1 MLTLDRISSIEA
13 TRAVQP
19 YTSVMYGVA
28 PSAAPVR
35 AEVKASEE
43 DTQATQTKIQAQQQ
57 ATAAGG
63 TQDTGQDDTDDQLTT
78 LTRML
83 GDGTLL
89 VQQLQNGHIISSQ
102 QIKVAEYSQ
111 NGSVDAVT
119 QAYTQ
124 DGIFANYAG
133 LLYDMQA

>member
-1 MLTLDRISSIEA
+1 M
-13 TRAVQP
+13 
-19 YTSVMYGVA
+19 
-28 PSAAPVR
+28 
-35 AEVKASEE
+35 
-43 DTQATQTKIQAQQQ
+43 
-57 ATAAGG
+57 
-63 TQDTGQDDTDDQLTT
+63 
-78 LTRML
+78 
-83 GDGTLL
+83 L

>member
-1 MLTLDRISSIEA
+1 MRQSPL
-13 TRAVQP
+13 
-19 YTSVMYGVA
+19 
-28 PSAAPVR
+28 PVR
-35 AEVKASEE
+35 IFPSLYHDSVWA
-43 DTQATQTKIQAQQQ
+43 ATNVLYLDGKKIQAQQQ

-124 DGIFANYAG
+124 AGIFANYAG